1 MNIGNTRLSIGPL
14 RDLGQLDETIERIE
28 RIPAVSAVA
37 VEAFVDRR
45 VLLTVHLPSL
55 VDLPQELRAALGGR
69 LLSCAVCEDR
79 LQVVLQDPGAA
90 PGEVVDGTV
99 HEDDEPLPSA
109 AAGHRGTSASG
120 RPAAGA
126 LAPGRP
132 SPGRPESPW
141 GRAADNARA
150 AAPSVGAEV
159 VDGGSP
165 QDGVVDDAGSAEDAL
180 VIDEE
185 PAEDAV
191 VVDDEPA
198 EDPVVVDEEP
208 AEDAVVVD
216 EGPVGPPEGGPVIDE
231 EPAED
236 AVVVDDGPAGA
247 PDDDLAVGAGPGTSP
262 VDGAGEPEPQVLAA
276 DATRLVLAAVE
287 SMEDVSILVFDREI
301 RVRASAGAALAR
313 HGRRRED
320 VVGRHA
326 SRVHS
331 PAVWEHLAAGYEA
344 ALEGL
349 ARTIGVETPAPVVAY
364 ETTFTPIR
372 ERGVVVG
379 GMAVSR
385 EVTARRGEPSVLGES
400 AALLEDSF
408 AHAPVATALIS
419 TDGRWLR
426 VNRRLCELL
435 GRDEDAIVGST
446 LQELTHPDD
455 VLVDAD
461 LGRETL
467 DGVRDRY
474 AVDKRFVRADGS
486 VAPTRQEVSLVR
498 GPDGAP
504 RWFVVQVVDLSVPAR
519 APSRLASASFWAA

>member
-1 MNIGNTRLSIGPL
+1 
-14 RDLGQLDETIERIE
+14 
-28 RIPAVSAVA
+28 
-37 VEAFVDRR
+37 
-45 VLLTVHLPSL
+45 
-55 VDLPQELRAALGGR
+55 
-69 LLSCAVCEDR
+69 
-79 LQVVLQDPGAA
+79 
-90 PGEVVDGTV
+90 
-99 HEDDEPLPSA
+99 
-109 AAGHRGTSASG
+109 
-120 RPAAGA
+120 
-126 LAPGRP
+126 
-132 SPGRPESPW
+132 
-141 GRAADNARA
+141 
-150 AAPSVGAEV
+150 
-159 VDGGSP
+159 
-165 QDGVVDDAGSAEDAL
+165 VDDAGSAEDAL
-180 VIDEE
+180 V
-185 PAEDAV
+185 
-191 VVDDEPA
+191 VDDEPA
-198 EDPVVVDEEP
+198 EDALVVDDEP

-216 EGPVGPPEGGPVIDE
+216 EGP
-231 EPAED
+231 
-236 AVVVDDGPAGA
+236 AGA
-247 PDDDLAVGAGPGTSP
+247 PDDDLAGGAGPGTPRP
-262 VDGAGEPEPQVLAA
+262 VDRAEEPEPQVLAA

-287 SMEDVSILVFDREI
+287 SMEDVSILVFDRAI

-344 ALEGL
+344 ALNGL

-385 EVTARRGEPSVLGES
+385 EVTPRRGEPSAPRES

>member
-1 MNIGNTRLSIGPL
+1 MNIGNTRLSLGPL
-14 RDLGQLDETIERIE
+14 RDLGQLDEAIERIE

-45 VLLTVHLPSL
+45 VLLTVHLLSL
-55 VDLPQELRAALGGR
+55 VDLPQELRAVLGGGLR
-69 LLSCAVCEDR
+69 SCGVRDDR
-79 LQVVLQDPGAA
+79 LQVVLQDPGAT

-99 HEDDEPLPSA
+99 HEEDEPHPF
-109 AAGHRGTSASG
+109 GTAEDGGASGSG
-120 RPAAGA
+120 RPAVVA
-126 LAPGRP
+126 LPPARPSPGRP
-132 SPGRPESPW
+132 SPGRRGARTVE
-141 GRAADNARA
+141 AAGPVV
-150 AAPSVGAEV
+150 PSVDADAVDDGAPR
-159 VDGGSP
+159 DAA
-165 QDGVVDDAGSAEDAL
+165 VVDDDA
-180 VIDEE
+180 VVFDDE

-191 VVDDEPA
+191 VVGEGPG
-198 EDPVVVDEEP
+198 
-208 AEDAVVVD
+208 EDAVVVD
-216 EGPVGPPEGGPVIDE
+216 GGPADDDAVVVVD

-236 AVVVDDGPAGA
+236 AVVVDDGPPDDATAADPVPGGA
-247 PDDDLAVGAGPGTSP
+247 PDGDAAVDAGPGAP
-262 VDGAGEPEPQVLAA
+262 RPAGVEDPEPEVLRA

-313 HGRRRED
+313 HGRRHED

-326 SRVHS
+326 SGVHS
-331 PAVWEHLAAGYEA
+331 SPVWEHLAEGYEA
-344 ALEGL
+344 ALQGL
-349 ARTIGVETPAPVVAY
+349 ARTVAVETPAPVVAY

-372 ERGVVVG
+372 EGGVVVG

-385 EVTARRGEPSVLGES
+385 DVTARRRERAVLGES

-435 GRDEDAIVGST
+435 GRDEGAIVGST

-455 VLVDAD
+455 VLADAD

-467 DGVRDRY
+467 DGARERY
-474 AVDKRFVRADGS
+474 AVDKRFVRADGA
-486 VAPTRQEVSLVR
+486 VVPTRQEVSLVR
-498 GPDGAP
+498 GADGAP